1 VSSLFWKLFLT
12 LWLSIVGFSA
22 SLALLNDRLAR
33 EQWAE
38 EPANTFSRG
47 IYRIGQRLKAAI
59 QEEGPEEAR
68 TELFAIPRFSRSYI
82 YVVDGENREILQ
94 RDEELKVLQ
103 DRHRRMESQIVQDL
117 EGNNY
122 TIYLVDRIPPTT
134 ILAPGTQ
141 GTILRLLAAALISAL
156 VSFFLARSLTQPLE
170 NLRLATRKIAAG
182 DLDARVGKSIP
193 QRHDEFSQLAADFD
207 LMAERV
213 QTMQQANRR
222 LLRDVSHELRS
233 PLARLSV
240 AVEIARKKGA
250 ENISTELNRI
260 ELEGQRLE
268 SLVND
273 VLGLLRETSEHSPKQ
288 DEVLNLTEMLGELV
302 EVVNYEVAEGK
313 PGILWD
319 PHLQISYQG
328 DRELL
333 WRTMEN
339 LLRNALRHTD
349 PDQGVELSQ
358 SLVEQGKKIELVV
371 RDFGCGVPEAE
382 LEKIFQPFYRVQE
395 SRDRISGGHGIGLSI
410 AFAAVGR
417 HGGQIRASNAD
428 GGGLSVHVSLPVLG
442 KPVAVTA

>member
-1 VSSLFWKLFLT
+1 VTSLFWKLFLT
-12 LWLSIVGFSA
+12 MWLSIVGFSA
-22 SLALLNDRLAR
+22 AIAVLNDRLAR

-47 IYRIGQRLKAAI
+47 MYRIGQRLKSSLATDGAAA
-59 QEEGPEEAR
+59 AR
-68 TELFAIPRFSRSYI
+68 EELFAIPRYSRSYV
-82 YVVDGENREILQ
+82 YVVDDEGREILQ
-94 RDEELKVLQ
+94 RDEELRLLQ
-103 DRHRRMESQIVQDL
+103 DRHRGMESESITVP
-117 EGNNY
+117 EGRTF

-141 GTILRLLAAALISAL
+141 GTALRILAAAVISAL
-156 VSFFLARSLTQPLE
+156 VSYFLARSLTAPLE
-170 NLRLATRKIAAG
+170 GLRIATRKIAAG
-182 DLDARVGKSIP
+182 DLDTRVGQSFP

-207 LMAERV
+207 VMAERL

-250 ENISTELNRI
+250 ENIRSELDRI
-260 ELEGQRLE
+260 ELEGERLG

-273 VLGLLRETSEHSPKQ
+273 VLGLLRESSEHSPKQ
-288 DEVLNLTEMLGELV
+288 DEDLDLPDLLSELV
-302 EVVNYEVAEGK
+302 AVVNYEVAEGK
-313 PGILWD
+313 PGILWER
-319 PHLQISYQG
+319 PPPFIYRG

-349 PDQGVELSQ
+349 PEQGVDLTMMENAQ
-358 SLVEQGKKIELVV
+358 DRTVELVV
-371 RDFGCGVPEAE
+371 RDYGSGVPTDE

-395 SRDRISGGHGIGLSI
+395 SRDRSSGGHGIGLAI
-410 AFAAVGR
+410 AAAGVGR
-417 HGGQIRASNAD
+417 HGGRIQASNAA
-428 GGGLSVHVSLPVLG
+428 GGGLSVRVSLPL
-442 KPVAVTA
+442 VARTA